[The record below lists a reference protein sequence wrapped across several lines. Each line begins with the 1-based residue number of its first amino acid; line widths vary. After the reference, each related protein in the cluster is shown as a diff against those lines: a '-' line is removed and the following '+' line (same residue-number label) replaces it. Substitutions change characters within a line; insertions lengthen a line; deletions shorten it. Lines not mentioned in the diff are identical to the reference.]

1 MVNGKVDEI
10 LSNKSEDRRHI
21 FEEAAGIVKYR
32 SRKNESEK
40 KLEQTKLNLLRIN
53 DIISEIETNIDS
65 LRAQSDRAKKFLSLR
80 DELKNIEVGLFLY
93 NIEDYKNKI
102 KEISDNLEIFEIQKI
117 KEEEKLN
124 DIITEKDSLRKSLEE
139 LVELIEKTQNIGFEF
154 EKKKE
159 QINSEINVNLER
171 ISNNEENYKRYENE
185 IEDLKEK
192 NKILEEDKVK
202 KVNKKSDLNINKE
215 KFEKE
220 LEQKR
225 QEYDKHAK
233 TLSEKELKIE
243 EKKKIVDNNIDR
255 KYELIAISNTEKA
268 NYDNLL
274 KKEKTL
280 KSELD
285 STIVELDSIRAVKS
299 ESDSNFYGIQTS
311 RNKLLKELEEAKSKS
326 SESQNVIDEFNKK
339 INTLESEYRIKES
352 RHKFLIET
360 EKEKEGYN
368 KSVKSILQL
377 VEKNSS
383 YKKGMHGVLANLISV
398 PNEYETAIEMALG
411 ASIQNIVTDTEQEAK
426 NFVNYLR
433 DNKLGRASFLPI
445 STIKGQK
452 LIKLNSN
459 GIDGVFRSC
468 I

>member
-93 NIEDYKNKI
+93 NIEDYINKI